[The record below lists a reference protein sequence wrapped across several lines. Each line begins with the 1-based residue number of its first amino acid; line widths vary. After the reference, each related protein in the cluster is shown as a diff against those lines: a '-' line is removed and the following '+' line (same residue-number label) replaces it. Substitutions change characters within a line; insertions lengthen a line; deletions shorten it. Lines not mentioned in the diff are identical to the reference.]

1 MDAETIH
8 NRRWWTLL
16 VLCLS
21 LVMVIVGNTTLNV
34 ALPTL
39 GRELRASNTQ
49 LEWMVAAY
57 GLVFAGL
64 LLTSGALGDRFGRK
78 GALQAGLGI
87 FGLGSLL
94 AGLSHSS
101 GQVIAC
107 RALMG
112 VGASLVMPA
121 TLSILTNVF
130 PPHER
135 GRAIGAWAGVA
146 AAGAAFGPIIS
157 GYLLGHFWWGSV
169 FFVNLPIVAT
179 AAISGAI
186 LVPTSRDPR
195 QPPLDLVG
203 AGLSIVG
210 LSALLYGIIEAPTK
224 GWAST
229 ETLLFFIVGGAFLL
243 LFAWWELRHDEPM
256 LDLRFFRNG
265 SFSGGALSISFAFFA
280 LFGLFFLITQY
291 LQLVLGYSPLEAGVR
306 LLPMAVT
313 IMIVA
318 PTSARLA
325 ERFGTRN
332 VVTTGLVIITA
343 GLVLI
348 ARFQIDTGYLQLI
361 LSMMLTAVGMGLTSA
376 PSTASIMSA
385 LPLGKAGVGSAVNDT
400 TRELGGALGVAV
412 LGSLVASHYQTTLKP
427 VVTPLPS
434 LGKALAFSGLP
445 GALEQARQMTD
456 RAAAAVIVHGAKASF
471 VSAMHQAVLV
481 GAMVAAVASVLVFRL
496 LPNRLD
502 HPAHALVH
510 GEQAKHHGEAA
521 DNQSQP
527 VPELA

>member
-1 MDAETIH
+1 MDAETIYR
-8 NRRWWTLL
+8 RRWWTLL

-21 LVMVIVGNTTLNV
+21 LIMVIVGNTTLNV

-39 GRELRASNTQ
+39 GKELHATNTQ

-64 LLTSGALGDRFGRK
+64 LLTAGALGDRFGRK
-78 GALQAGLGI
+78 GALQAGLLI
-87 FGLGSLL
+87 FGVGSLL
-94 AGLSHSS
+94 AGLSNSS
-101 GQVIAC
+101 GKVIAC

-112 VGASLVMPA
+112 VGAALVMPA

-146 AAGAAFGPIIS
+146 AAGAAFGPIMS

-169 FFVNLPIVAT
+169 FFVNLPIVLT
-179 AAISGAI
+179 AAVSGAI

-203 AGLSIVG
+203 AGLSIAG
-210 LSALLYGIIEAPTK
+210 LSALLYGIIEAPSK

-229 ETLLFFIVGGAFLL
+229 ETLAFFAVGLAFILI
-243 LFAWWELRHDEPM
+243 FAWWELRHDEPM
-256 LDLRFFRNG
+256 LDLRFFKNG
-265 SFSGGALSISFAFFA
+265 SFSGGSLAISFAFFA
-280 LFGLFFLITQY
+280 LFGLFFLLTQY

-306 LLPMAVT
+306 LLPMAMT
-313 IMIVA
+313 IMVVA
-318 PTSARLA
+318 PSSARLA

-332 VVTTGLVIITA
+332 VVTA
-343 GLVLI
+343 GLATIAVGLLLI
-348 ARFQIDTGYLQLI
+348 ARFDIDTSYPQLI

-427 VVTPLPS
+427 VVAPLPS
-434 LGKALAFSGLP
+434 LAKGLAFSGLP
-445 GALEQARQMTD
+445 GALDAASKLTD
-456 RAAAAVIVHGAKASF
+456 KAAAAIVIHGAKASF
-471 VSAMHQAVLV
+471 VTAMHQAVII
-481 GAMVAAVASVLVFRL
+481 GAIVAAIASAGVFRL
-496 LPNRLD
+496 LPDRLD
-502 HPAHALVH
+502 HPAHALAH
-510 GEQAKHHGEAA
+510 G
-521 DNQSQP
+521 DDVP
-527 VPELA
+527 VPEPA